1 MMSPLL
7 RPALAPALLL
17 MPIMLVPGAALADPA
32 PDQAGGVTVTV
43 TIKGLRN
50 TKGLIRACL
59 TQKAATFPECEK
71 DPASLRLSVPA
82 SNGPALVFR
91 HVPAGTYAVSL
102 FHDANSN
109 NRLDTFMGFIP
120 TEGFGFSR
128 DAPVKMAP
136 PKFAAAQFAVGA
148 TDVTTAITVR
158 YIS

>member
-1 MMSPLL
+1 MMSHLV
-7 RPALAPALLL
+7 RPALASALLL
-17 MPIMLVPGAALADPA
+17 VPGVLLAEPA
-32 PDQAGGVTVTV
+32 PDQTGGVTVTV
-43 TIKGLRN
+43 TVKGLRN

-102 FHDANSN
+102 FHDANAN
-109 NRLDTFMGFIP
+109 NKLDTFMGIP
-120 TEGFGFSR
+120 SEGFGFSR

-148 TDVTTAITVR
+148 ADVTTAITVR
-158 YIS
+158 YIL